1 MLIPPKIKILKE
13 KFIELFD
20 LTNLLKIIFAKNK

>member
-13 KFIELFD
+13 KFIKLLD
-20 LTNLLKIIFAKNK
+20 LTNLLNIMFAKNK